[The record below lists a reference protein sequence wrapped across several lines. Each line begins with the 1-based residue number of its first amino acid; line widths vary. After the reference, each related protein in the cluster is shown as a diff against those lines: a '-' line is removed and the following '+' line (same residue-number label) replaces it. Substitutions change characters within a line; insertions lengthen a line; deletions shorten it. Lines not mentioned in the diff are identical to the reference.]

1 MRRAQLG
8 FAGLAVG
15 VLLTA
20 ACSQASDPVAI
31 DAAIAAAVDTG
42 TPAADLNTYHAQD
55 STFYDA
61 MRGKTAGVLLVAPPV
76 SVKAATEAAT
86 VVVSAKVGDVAAQRV
101 IGDVQTMRV
110 VLADVDVLHGKLEPS
125 LGDQV
130 PVELFLGEPA
140 NVDGQIKAFQSAL
153 PKGYSVW
160 FLRWQGDK
168 AAVTKPEANPA
179 DDPADPS
186 LYAVIH
192 RHAVFAQGPKGV
204 INAIAERDPEGR
216 AMPGLQAEGEKLTKL
231 SGLADQVRAF

>member
-1 MRRAQLG
+1 MKRVQLG

-20 ACSQASDPVAI
+20 GCSQAPDPVATN
-31 DAAIAAAVDTG
+31 AAAAVDTG

-55 STFYDA
+55 AKFYDS
-61 MRGKTAGVLLVAPPV
+61 MRGKTSGSLLARPPAT
-76 SVKAATEAAT
+76 VKAATEKAT
-86 VVVSAKVGDVAAQRV
+86 VVVSAKIGEVAAQRV

-110 VLADVDVLHGKLEPS
+110 VLTDVDVLHGKLEPS
-125 LGDQV
+125 LGDKV
-130 PVELFLGEPA
+130 AVELFLGEPV
-140 NVDGQIKAFQSAL
+140 NGDSQIKAFRSAR
-153 PKGYSVW
+153 PEGYSIW

-168 AAVTKPEANPA
+168 AAVAKPGANPA
-179 DDPADPS
+179 EDPADPS

-216 AMPGLQAEGEKLTKL
+216 AMPGLQAEAEKLTKL
-231 SGLADQVRAF
+231 SDLADQVRKS